1 MDFFIENQLLREV
14 SILRYEPYAECLK
27 FVASDVTK
35 DGPTFLGESVQRSRT
50 TLDLFKKGMFKRE
63 TKSGTY
69 GVFLCFEVQEMEAEE
84 DDTPSPPAKT
94 RPAVR
99 RGKTPAMKK
108 EPVFKKEKKEPAQKD
123 KKGKGKQVEREEE
136 TSTVRKRAISQVSNI
151 QQERSPRTERSVARS
166 VEDTPTIEEDEI
178 TFWQSDYL
186 ESSQAPTSPVRESSA
201 VQEATPVEFTIAYS
215 TRSKKTNSN

>member
-1 MDFFIENQLLREV
+1 
-14 SILRYEPYAECLK
+14 
-27 FVASDVTK
+27 VA
-35 DGPTFLGESVQRSRT
+35 R
-50 TLDLFKKGMFKRE
+50 
-63 TKSGTY
+63 
-69 GVFLCFEVQEMEAEE
+69 GVFLCFEVQEMEPEE

-99 RGKTPAMKK
+99 RGKTPAIKK
-108 EPVFKKEKKEPAQKD
+108 EPVFKKEKKEPGQKD

-136 TSTVRKRAISQVSNI
+136 KSTVRKRAISQVSNI

-186 ESSQAPTSPVRESSA
+186 ESSQAPTSPVREFSA
-201 VQEATPVEFTIAYS
+201 VQEATPVEFTTAYS
-215 TRSKKTNSN
+215 TRSKKANSK

>member
-14 SILRYEPYAECLK
+14 SILRYAPYAECLK
-27 FVASDVTK
+27 FVASDITK

-50 TLDLFKKGMFKRE
+50 TLDLFKKGVFKRE

-84 DDTPSPPAKT
+84 DNTPSPPAKT

-99 RGKTPAMKK
+99 RRKTPAMKK
-108 EPVFKKEKKEPAQKD
+108 EPVQKD
-123 KKGKGKQVEREEE
+123 KKGKGKQVKREEE
-136 TSTVRKRAISQVSNI
+136 KSTVRKRAISQVSNI
-151 QQERSPRTERSVARS
+151 QQERSPRTERSVTRS
-166 VEDTPTIEEDEI
+166 VEDTPTIEDDEI
-178 TFWQSDYL
+178 TFWQSDCL

-201 VQEATPVEFTIAYS
+201 VQEATPVEFTVAYS